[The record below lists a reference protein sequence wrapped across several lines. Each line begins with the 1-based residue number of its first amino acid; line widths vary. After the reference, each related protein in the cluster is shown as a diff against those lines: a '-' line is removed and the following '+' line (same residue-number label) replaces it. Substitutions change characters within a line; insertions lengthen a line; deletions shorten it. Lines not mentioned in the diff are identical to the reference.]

1 MLHDLLGL
9 DAPRMDEEED
19 IKRAKRSPFDYV
31 NAINTHDAAFWDDDR
46 EREYAAFII
55 NKGLSYN
62 RETIIQANEVNS
74 RPHLDRKL
82 QFDFLINTIRPR
94 KRYDKWI
101 KPEKDEVL
109 DVIKEYYGYS
119 NRQARQ
125 VAALLTP
132 AQIDLMRT
140 RLNKGG

>member
-1 MLHDLLGL
+1 MLDSLLGISI
-9 DAPRMDEEED
+9 AQPEPEEYKKE
-19 IKRAKRSPFDYV
+19 KRSPFDYIG
-31 NAINTHDAAFWDDDR
+31 AINTNDAAFWDDDR
-46 EREYAAFII
+46 EREYNAFII

-82 QFDFLINTIRPR
+82 QFNFLINTIRPR
-94 KRYDKWI
+94 KRFDKWI

-119 NRQARQ
+119 NRQARLA
-125 VAALLTP
+125 VSLHTP
-132 AQIDLMRT
+132 AQIDYMRT

>member
-1 MLHDLLGL
+1 MLDNLLGIK
-9 DAPRMDEEED
+9 AATIIEPEEV
-19 IKRAKRSPFDYV
+19 KRQKRSPFDYIS
-31 NAINTHDAAFWDDDR
+31 AINGNDAAFWDD
-46 EREYAAFII
+46 EREKEYNAFII

-94 KRYDKWI
+94 KRFDKWI

-109 DVIKEYYGYS
+109 DVVKEYYGYS

-125 VAALLTP
+125 VLDLHTP